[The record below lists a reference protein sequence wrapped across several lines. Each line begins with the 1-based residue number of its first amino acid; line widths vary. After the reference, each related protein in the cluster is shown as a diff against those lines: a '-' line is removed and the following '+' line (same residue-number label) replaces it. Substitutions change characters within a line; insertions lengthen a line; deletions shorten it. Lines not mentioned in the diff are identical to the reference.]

1 MKPTVRRL
9 VAPAAFLA
17 VGLPVGI
24 GAVMAMG
31 DEEAAEKASDK
42 AAFKSI
48 STTASGR
55 DGRRAE
61 ARWEDVA
68 TFQGAGA
75 ADESFIIAPG
85 AIQWRTNWRCRSG
98 KLQLNVGRE
107 SQKGKAVVDTSCPD
121 AGTQS
126 ALGHGRGSV
135 RVKASGDWRVVV
147 EQQVDTALE
156 EPPLEGMTDATL
168 ISRGRFRPIQ
178 KKGEGAV
185 SLYRLPTGR
194 LALRYENF
202 YTSPSPGL
210 ELWLSRARNP
220 DSTLDARR
228 AEHIDAGGLRSTYG
242 SYNQLL
248 PRGIDAEDFDSIVI
262 WCPTVDRLR
271 RSPAQVTE
279 RRIDGIGCP

>member
-1 MKPTVRRL
+1 MKSTLRKLALPV
-9 VAPAAFLA
+9 AFLA

-48 STTASGR
+48 STTASGH
-55 DGRRAE
+55 DDRRAE
-61 ARWEDVA
+61 ARWEHV
-68 TFQGAGA
+68 TTISGAGS
-75 ADESFIIAPG
+75 ADRSFDIAPR
-85 AIQWRTNWRCRSG
+85 AIQWRANWRCRSG
-98 KLQLNVGRE
+98 KLRLSVGRE
-107 SQKGKAVVDTSCPD
+107 SKDGKVVADTSCPD

-126 ALGHGRGSV
+126 SLGHGPDSI
-135 RVKASGDWRVVV
+135 RVEASGDWRVGV

-156 EPPLEGMTDATL
+156 EPPLAGMNDASL

-178 KKGEGAV
+178 KKGEGTV
-185 SLYRLPTGR
+185 SLHKLPSGR
-194 LALRYENF
+194 LALRYEDF

-210 ELWLSRARNP
+210 ELWLSHARNP

-248 PRGIDAEDFDSIVI
+248 PREVSAGDFDSIVI
-262 WCPTVDRLR
+262 WCPTVTIAFAAAPL
-271 RSPAQVTE
+271 
-279 RRIDGIGCP
+279 G

>member
-1 MKPTVRRL
+1 MKPTVRGL
-9 VAPAAFLA
+9 VLPVAFLA

-55 DGRRAE
+55 DDRRAE
-61 ARWEDVA
+61 ARWEEVA
-68 TFQGAGA
+68 TFHGAGA
-75 ADESFIIAPG
+75 AAESFDIARG

-98 KLQLNVGRE
+98 RLQLNVGRE
-107 SQKGKAVVDTSCPD
+107 SQEGKAVVDTSCPD

-135 RVKASGDWRVVV
+135 RVNASGDWRVVV
-147 EQQVDTALE
+147 KQQVDRALE
-156 EPPLEGMTDATL
+156 EPPLRGMTDARL

-178 KKGEGAV
+178 KKGEGTV
-185 SLYRLPTGR
+185 SLYRLPSGR

-228 AEHIDAGGLRSTYG
+228 AEHIDAGGVRSTFG
-242 SYNQLL
+242 SYNQML
-248 PRGIDAEDFDSIVI
+248 PREVSAGDIDSIVI
-262 WCPTVDRLR
+262 WCPTVTIAFAAAPLR
-271 RSPAQVTE
+271 
-279 RRIDGIGCP
+279 